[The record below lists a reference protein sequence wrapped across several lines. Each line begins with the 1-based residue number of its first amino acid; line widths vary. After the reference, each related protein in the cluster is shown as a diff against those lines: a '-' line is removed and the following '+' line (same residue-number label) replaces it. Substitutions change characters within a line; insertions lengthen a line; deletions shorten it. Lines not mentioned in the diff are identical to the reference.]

1 MIKKEGK
8 VWILGTINTNYIFRV
23 LESGQLEHLYYGK
36 KLVLCSEL
44 VEALSTKVEFL
55 SGCGTAYSLEYPNL
69 CLEQVLLEMS
79 SYGKG
84 DKREPFVEI
93 TYADGSTT
101 SDFIF
106 ERADEG
112 EIESL
117 TNLPCAYDEL
127 SEARQLTVTL
137 KEKVTNV
144 RLQLIYQVFEDCDVI
159 VRNARIINGE
169 AENIMVNRLMSGQL
183 DFADNGY
190 RFTTFTGAWA
200 REMNKQEQIVES
212 GLVVNQSVTGN
223 SSNYAN
229 PFVMISGEDTTE
241 DYGNCIG
248 CNLIYSG
255 NHYEAIEV
263 DSYLRT
269 RFVSGIN
276 PKTISWTLESGRSF
290 DSPQAVFCYSDQ
302 GFQGMSNHMHAF
314 VRNHIVRGEWKERQ
328 RPVLLNSWESA
339 YFDFDENRLCKLVKA
354 AKETGMELFV
364 LDDGWFGNRNDD
376 TTSLG
381 DWMVNK
387 EKLPGGLESLSNKIH
402 ALGMGFGIW
411 VEPEM
416 ISVDSDLYRKHPDYV
431 VEIPGRD
438 HSEGRHQRILDLTK
452 KEVSDYVI
460 KAMEAVFEDCTIN
473 YVKWDMNRNFSDI
486 YSKGLEAG
494 RQGEFSHRYI
504 LGLYRIMDRLTKR
517 FPEILFEGCAS
528 GGNRFDLGILC
539 YMPQIWASD
548 NTDAIC
554 RTKIQNGYSYGY
566 PQSTYSAHVSAC
578 PNHQTLRNTPLESRF
593 QVAMFGVLG
602 YECNLLDCKKEE
614 LEAITEQVLFYK
626 KHRKTLQFGEFYR
639 LKSKIEDGEYKWLC
653 VSYDKKKAIGMMSR
667 KEAVPNLPYASFQTK
682 GLAESTIYHIKNR
695 EITHN
700 VKSFGSLINTI
711 TPVHIRQDSLAH
723 NLVSRFVKMDG
734 EMEEY
739 TVSGSLL
746 NHAGVKLLSNFCGN
760 GYNENTRLYEDYA
773 SRAFVLE
780 ERDEG

>member
-1 MIKKEGK
+1 
-8 VWILGTINTNYIFRV
+8 
-23 LESGQLEHLYYGK
+23 
-36 KLVLCSEL
+36 
-44 VEALSTKVEFL
+44 
-55 SGCGTAYSLEYPNL
+55 
-69 CLEQVLLEMS
+69 
-79 SYGKG
+79 
-84 DKREPFVEI
+84 
-93 TYADGSTT
+93 
-101 SDFIF
+101 
-106 ERADEG
+106 
-112 EIESL
+112 
-117 TNLPCAYDEL
+117 
-127 SEARQLTVTL
+127 
-137 KEKVTNV
+137 
-144 RLQLIYQVFEDCDVI
+144 
-159 VRNARIINGE
+159 
-169 AENIMVNRLMSGQL
+169 
-183 DFADNGY
+183 
-190 RFTTFTGAWA
+190 
-200 REMNKQEQIVES
+200 
-212 GLVVNQSVTGN
+212 
-223 SSNYAN
+223 
-229 PFVMISGEDTTE
+229 
-241 DYGNCIG
+241 
-248 CNLIYSG
+248 
-255 NHYEAIEV
+255 
-263 DSYLRT
+263 
-269 RFVSGIN
+269 
-276 PKTISWTLESGRSF
+276 
-290 DSPQAVFCYSDQ
+290 
-302 GFQGMSNHMHAF
+302 
-314 VRNHIVRGEWKERQ
+314 
-328 RPVLLNSWESA
+328 
-339 YFDFDENRLCKLVKA
+339 
-354 AKETGMELFV
+354 
-364 LDDGWFGNRNDD
+364 
-376 TTSLG
+376 
-381 DWMVNK
+381 
-387 EKLPGGLESLSNKIH
+387 
-402 ALGMGFGIW
+402 LGMGFGIW